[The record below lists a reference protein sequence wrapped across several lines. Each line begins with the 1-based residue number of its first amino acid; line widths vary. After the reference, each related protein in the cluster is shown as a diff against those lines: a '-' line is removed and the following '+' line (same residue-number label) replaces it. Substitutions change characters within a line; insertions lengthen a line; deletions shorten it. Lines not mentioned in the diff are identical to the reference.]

1 MIQTIWPHII
11 RPISHGPIPYG
22 PYDMSYL
29 GPGFENPLSKRIELF
44 KQSLGAS
51 DWFQEEGGYNIEY
64 GDLVKQ
70 FFYNL

>member
-1 MIQTIWPHII
+1 
-11 RPISHGPIPYG
+11 
-22 PYDMSYL
+22 MSYL

-64 GDLVKQ
+64 GDLVNQ